1 MRMMPIL
8 LLFACET
15 EEKPVVEDTFPEEL
29 IDQDNDG
36 YTSQDYN
43 ISSEE
48 TEIERTDR
56 RWMHL
61 HVIRTG
67 VFPKLKCRQNNCTCK
82 NLPDWP

>member
-1 MRMMPIL
+1 MANAPTYYKGKSGRVYEHVPIYRD
-8 LLFACET
+8 E
-15 EEKPVVEDTFPEEL
+15 
-29 IDQDNDG
+29 G
-36 YTSQDYN
+36 YTSQDSN